1 MRCFSVTRAVFWTVS
16 DSVTL
21 SPVSVAAKGLVS
33 ENRGLSLR
41 FPRFVRSREDKSV
54 EDASSTDFLA
64 GMYREQQERGTVQ
77 GGTDDGQLIDPTP
90 LSSASELDDDCESV
104 ELD

>member
-1 MRCFSVTRAVFWTVS
+1 MRYFSLTGSAFWTIS
-16 DSVTL
+16 NSVTL

-41 FPRFVRSREDKSV
+41 FPRFVRIREDKSV

-64 GMYREQQERGTVQ
+64 GMYREQQGRGMVQ
-77 GGTDDGQLIDPTP
+77 GGADDGQLVDLALTDD
-90 LSSASELDDDCESV
+90 ELDDDGESV
-104 ELD
+104 EPD

>member
-1 MRCFSVTRAVFWTVS
+1 MRFFSLTGSAFWTIS

-41 FPRFVRSREDKSV
+41 FPRFVRIREDKSV

-64 GMYREQQERGTVQ
+64 SMYREQQGRGMVQ
-77 GGTDDGQLIDPTP
+77 GGTDGGQLVDQALTDD
-90 LSSASELDDDCESV
+90 ELDDDYESV
-104 ELD
+104 GSD

>member
-1 MRCFSVTRAVFWTVS
+1 MRCFSLTGSAFWTVS
-16 DSVTL
+16 NSVTL

-33 ENRGLSLR
+33 ETRGLSLR
-41 FPRFVRSREDKSV
+41 FPRFVRIREDKSV

-64 GMYREQQERGTVQ
+64 GMYRAQQGRSTVQ
-77 GGTDDGQLIDPTP
+77 GGTDDGQLVDLAP
-90 LSSASELDDDCESV
+90 LTDSELDDDCGSV